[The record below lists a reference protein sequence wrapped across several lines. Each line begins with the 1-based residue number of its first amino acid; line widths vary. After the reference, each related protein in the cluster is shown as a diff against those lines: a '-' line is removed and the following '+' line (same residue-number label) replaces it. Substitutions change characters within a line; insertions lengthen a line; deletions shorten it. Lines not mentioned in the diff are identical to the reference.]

1 MSVKLGVIGGGVMGS
16 AIVSRLLIQGVYQ
29 PNEILISEPTLQQRE
44 LLQQQYG
51 VGVTG
56 DNNLATIAPVLLL
69 AIKPQIFAKVV
80 GELTQ
85 TNPTQLIISILAGV
99 SIAQLEQAFS
109 VGVGDSLPL
118 GTASQPENR
127 AVIRAMPNTPATV
140 GMGMTAISAGNHVSA
155 AQLEL
160 ATQLFQAVGEV
171 VTVPEA
177 LMDAVTGLSGS
188 GPAFVAIAIEALA
201 DGGVAAGLPRQIADK
216 LALQTVLGTAQLL
229 NESKL
234 HPAQLKDR
242 VTSPGGTTI
251 TGVTKLEQAG
261 FRSALIEAVI
271 AAAKRSQELGNS

>member
-1 MSVKLGVIGGGVMGS
+1 MSVKLGVIGGGVMGA
-16 AIVSRLLIQGVYQ
+16 AIVSRLIELGTYQ
-29 PNEILISEPTLQQRE
+29 SADILISEPTLAQRE
-44 LLQQQYG
+44 SLQQQYG
-51 VGVTG
+51 VQVTG
-56 DNNLATIAPVLLL
+56 DNQLAAMAPVLLL

-80 GELTQ
+80 AELSQ
-85 TNPTQLIISILAGV
+85 PHPHQLVISILAGV
-99 SIAQLEQAFS
+99 SIAKLERAFP
-109 VGVGDSLPL
+109 D
-118 GTASQPENR
+118 R

-140 GMGMTAISAGNHVSA
+140 GMGITAISAGTHVQP

-160 ATQLFQAVGEV
+160 ADRLFRAVGEV
-171 VTVPEA
+171 VTVAES

-188 GPAFVAIAIEALA
+188 GPAYVAIAIEALA
-201 DGGVAAGLPRQIADK
+201 DGGVAAGLPRGIADQ

-251 TGVTKLEQAG
+251 AGVAKLEQAG

-271 AAAKRSQELGNS
+271 AAAQRSQALGKE

>member
-16 AIVSRLLIQGVYQ
+16 AIVSRLLSQGIYQ
-29 PNEILISEPTLQQRE
+29 PTEILISDPTLQQRE
-44 LLQQQYG
+44 SLQQQYG

-56 DNNLATIAPVLLL
+56 DNNLAAIAPVLLL
-69 AIKPQIFAKVV
+69 AIKPQIFARVV
-80 GELTQ
+80 SELSQ
-85 TNPTQLIISILAGV
+85 PSPTQLIISILAGV
-99 SIAQLEQAFS
+99 SIAQLEQAFP
-109 VGVGDSLPL
+109 D
-118 GTASQPENR
+118 R
-127 AVIRAMPNTPATV
+127 AAIRAMPNTPATV

-160 ATQLFQAVGEV
+160 ATQLFQSVGEV
-171 VTVPEA
+171 VTVPES

-201 DGGVAAGLPRQIADK
+201 DGGVAAGLPRQIADQ

-271 AAAKRSQELGNS
+271 AAAKRSQELGNG

>member
-16 AIVSRLLIQGVYQ
+16 AIVSRLISQGIYQ
-29 PNEILISEPTLQQRE
+29 PTEILISEPTLLQRE
-44 LLQQQYG
+44 SLQQQYG

-56 DNNLATIAPVLLL
+56 DNNLVMIAPVLLL

-80 GELTQ
+80 GELSPSS
-85 TNPTQLIISILAGV
+85 PTQLIISILAGV
-99 SIAQLEQAFS
+99 SIAQLEQAFP
-109 VGVGDSLPL
+109 G
-118 GTASQPENR
+118 R
-127 AVIRAMPNTPATV
+127 AVVRAMPNTPATV
-140 GMGMTAISAGNHVSA
+140 GMGMTAISAGTQVST

-171 VTVPEA
+171 VTVPES

-188 GPAFVAIAIEALA
+188 GPAYVAIAIEALA

-271 AAAKRSQELGNS
+271 AAAGRSRELGG

>member
-16 AIVSRLLIQGVYQ
+16 AIVSRLLAQGIYQ
-29 PNEILISEPTLQQRE
+29 PTEILISEPTLQQRE
-44 LLQQQYG
+44 SLQQQYG

-56 DNNLATIAPVLLL
+56 DNNLATTAPVLLL

-80 GELTQ
+80 GDLPQ
-85 TNPTQLIISILAGV
+85 PSPTQLIISILAGV
-99 SIAQLEQAFS
+99 SIAQLEQAFP
-109 VGVGDSLPL
+109 G
-118 GTASQPENR
+118 R
-127 AVIRAMPNTPATV
+127 AVVRAMPNTPATV
-140 GMGMTAISAGNHVSA
+140 GMGMTAISAGHQVSPT
-155 AQLEL
+155 QLEL

-171 VTVPEA
+171 VTVPES

-188 GPAFVAIAIEALA
+188 GPAYVAIAIEALA

-229 NESKL
+229 NESQL

-271 AAAKRSQELGNS
+271 AAARRSKELGG

>member
-16 AIVSRLLIQGVYQ
+16 AIVSRLLSQGIYQ
-29 PNEILISEPTLQQRE
+29 PTEILISEPTLQQRE
-44 LLQQQYG
+44 SLQQQYG

-56 DNNLATIAPVLLL
+56 DNNLAATAPVLLL
-69 AIKPQIFAKVV
+69 AVKPQIFDRIFDRADGCLD
-80 GELTQ
+80 GEPPQ
-85 TNPTQLIISILAGV
+85 NPAQLVISIMAGV
-99 SIAQLEQAFS
+99 STFQLEKVFI
-109 VGVGDSLPL
+109 D
-118 GTASQPENR
+118 R
-127 AVIRAMPNTPATV
+127 AVVRAMPNTPATV
-140 GMGMTAISAGNHVSA
+140 GMGMTAISAGTQVSA
-155 AQLEL
+155 AQLKL

-171 VTVPEA
+171 VTVPES

-271 AAAKRSQELGNS
+271 AAARRSKELGS

>member
-16 AIVSRLLIQGVYQ
+16 AIISRLITQGTYHSTDIVV
-29 PNEILISEPTLQQRE
+29 SEPTLLQQE
-44 LLQQQYG
+44 SLHQQYG
-51 VGVTG
+51 VNVTG
-56 DNNLATIAPVLLL
+56 DNNVAAMAPVILL
-69 AIKPQIFAKVV
+69 AIKPQIFDKVV
-80 GELTQ
+80 ADLRSE
-85 TNPTQLIISILAGV
+85 NPAQVIISILAGV
-99 SIAQLEQAFS
+99 SISKLERAFP
-109 VGVGDSLPL
+109 D
-118 GTASQPENR
+118 R

-140 GMGMTAISAGNHVSA
+140 GMGITAISAGKHVRA
-155 AQLEL
+155 AQLDL
-160 ATQLFQAVGEV
+160 ATQIFQAVGEV
-171 VTVPEA
+171 VTVPES

-188 GPAFVAIAIEALA
+188 GPAYVAIAIEALA

-251 TGVTKLEQAG
+251 TGITKLEQAG

-271 AAAKRSQELGNS
+271 AAAQKSQELGKE